1 MASRQDPTAADIAYA
16 QYSAAEK
23 TRTVGGRVYHRII
36 CKTPL
41 PAPVGGVELILPR
54 PRVPACRPGDA
65 ARSGRGAAVVCAVA
79 CVRGTRLH
87 GRRHRRVFARVVSA
101 TSTHC
106 GRSVQGGGVYKRRQT
121 AYPVAE
127 SRSPMP
133 GSVGGCWNTARNTT
147 AFGRSQSTSR
157 TRRPSAFTSTWALW
171 PTNAPTA
178 MSRAGRTRCCI
189 CGGRD
194 ILKAGQ
200 KSGVERP
207 CGHGRKTGYEHYGLS
222 GRERGQ

>member
-54 PRVPACRPGDA
+54 AMFRGARAGCVEDSRRPRVPACRPGDA
-65 ARSGRGAAVVCAVA
+65 ALSGRGAAVVCAVA

-101 TSTHC
+101 TSAHR
-106 GRSVQGGGVYKRRQT
+106 GRSVQGGGVGVDTVYFDAILARVQAVPDGSNTVIGTYMCQGKMPPSVRARYE
-121 AYPVAE
+121 AMRALPVPPENLDALIE
-127 SRSPMP
+127 NFDR
-133 GSVGGCWNTARNTT
+133 ARTHPD
-147 AFGRSQSTSR
+147 ADDRDR
-157 TRRPSAFTSTWALW
+157 L
-171 PTNAPTA
+171 
-178 MSRAGRTRCCI
+178 RAAVLC
-189 CGGRD
+189 
-194 ILKAGQ
+194 A
-200 KSGVERP
+200 
-207 CGHGRKTGYEHYGLS
+207 
-222 GRERGQ
+222 